1 MLPPEVS
8 VPAASAGKPMML
20 ASQAVQAFSIRT
32 APGAAGAKPEYLF
45 DAAASMSPSA
55 EWNSPPPGI

>member
-8 VPAASAGKPMML
+8 VPADPAGNPITL
-20 ASQAVQAFSIRT
+20 ASQSVHAFSIRT
-32 APGAAGAKPEYLF
+32 APGLAEAKPEYLF
-45 DAAASMSPSA
+45 DTAASRSPRP